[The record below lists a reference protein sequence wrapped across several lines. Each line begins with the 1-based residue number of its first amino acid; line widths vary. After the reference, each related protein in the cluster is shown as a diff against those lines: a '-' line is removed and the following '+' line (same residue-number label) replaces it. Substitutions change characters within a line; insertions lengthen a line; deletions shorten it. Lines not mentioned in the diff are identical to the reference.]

1 MMKTLRK
8 KIRSIRATYNTEV
21 ELKLQLKVLRKVIE
35 KVVEKNKS
43 VLVLCCPTV
52 LRSQQ
57 KL

>member
-35 KVVEKNKS
+35 KW
-43 VLVLCCPTV
+43 
-52 LRSQQ
+52 
-57 KL
+57 